1 MKARKS
7 PQSRE
12 DFCKSG
18 SSGFRDVPGCGE
30 AQFLCG
36 SGSSLQQKKI
46 KIQEKK
52 TADETKPKLFV
63 TS

>member
-1 MKARKS
+1 MVQLREGSVPLRLRKL
-7 PQSRE
+7 
-12 DFCKSG
+12 
-18 SSGFRDVPGCGE
+18 
-30 AQFLCG
+30 ALN
-36 SGSSLQQKKI
+36 QQKKI